1 MSALAERDR
10 PGVPPGL
17 AAGARLLAAGELLD
31 VTRRIRDEIASDR
44 WGVAAELEHG
54 RRALIEQVFAG
65 VPPADELPAL
75 TERLREV
82 VRLNDELIG
91 LAEHRRRALAREADL
106 VSVAKSALRAYS
118 AVGRAANE
126 G

>member
-1 MSALAERDR
+1 MSALAERER
-10 PGVPPGL
+10 PVVP
-17 AAGARLLAAGELLD
+17 AVVAGSRLVAAGELLD
-31 VTRRIRDEIASDR
+31 VTRRIRDDIANDR
-44 WGVAAELEHG
+44 WGAAAELEHG
-54 RRALIEQVFAG
+54 RRVLIERVFAG
-65 VPPADELPAL
+65 VPAPDELPAL

-91 LAEHRRRALAREADL
+91 LAEHRRRALAREAD
-106 VSVAKSALRAYS
+106 VVAVGQSALRAYS